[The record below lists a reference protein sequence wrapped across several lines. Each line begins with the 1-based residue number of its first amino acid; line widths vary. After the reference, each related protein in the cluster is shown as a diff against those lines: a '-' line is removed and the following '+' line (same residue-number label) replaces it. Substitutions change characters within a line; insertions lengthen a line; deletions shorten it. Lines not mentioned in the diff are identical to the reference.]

1 MKKIFSSII
10 YENPLPQLRS
20 RQAAFPWLCQ
30 LKDNTIIA
38 SFAIGEAF
46 ESVDSTSYIAKSYD
60 GGKTWSEPV
69 QMFDKSKMAVPIS
82 DYCKITAIENDK
94 IVALGYAYKR
104 ENPDLPIGNP
114 QTGGL
119 LDDFVFYSISNDNGE
134 SFGEMQ
140 VISTKWGPHVEASAP
155 VTVLK
160 NGNWATPITC
170 FPDWDGNKPGKT
182 CGKLLIT
189 ADNGKTWDDS
199 SVCMDFGKD
208 VTCYEQRLC
217 QLDSGTIV
225 CIGWNEDLNTG
236 EALANHFTYSVDNG
250 KNWSA
255 PVSTGIMGQASSV
268 CSLGGEKFLALHAI
282 RRNTDRPG
290 IYAYVIDFSDK
301 QWNII
306 ESEIIWEPTTPIV
319 KDTKMAEVFSYLK
332 FGQPGA
338 IKLNDN
344 SILMSHWYAD
354 NGQYKTIA
362 TKIEID
368 ME

>member
-134 SFGEMQ
+134 SFG
-140 VISTKWGPHVEASAP
+140 
-155 VTVLK
+155 
-160 NGNWATPITC
+160 
-170 FPDWDGNKPGKT
+170 
-182 CGKLLIT
+182 
-189 ADNGKTWDDS
+189 
-199 SVCMDFGKD
+199 
-208 VTCYEQRLC
+208 
-217 QLDSGTIV
+217 
-225 CIGWNEDLNTG
+225 
-236 EALANHFTYSVDNG
+236 
-250 KNWSA
+250 
-255 PVSTGIMGQASSV
+255 
-268 CSLGGEKFLALHAI
+268 
-282 RRNTDRPG
+282 
-290 IYAYVIDFSDK
+290 
-301 QWNII
+301 
-306 ESEIIWEPTTPIV
+306 
-319 KDTKMAEVFSYLK
+319 
-332 FGQPGA
+332 
-338 IKLNDN
+338 
-344 SILMSHWYAD
+344 
-354 NGQYKTIA
+354 
-362 TKIEID
+362 
-368 ME
+368 